1 MDIKAYLQQRKK
13 MIDDALKRYMP
24 PSDVHPPTIH
34 DAMTY
39 SLFAGGKRLRP
50 ILTIASSETVG
61 GGTDSILPFA
71 CAIELIHTYSL
82 IHDDLPAMDDDDYRR
97 GVLTNHKV
105 YGEAAAILAG
115 DALLTEAFRLM
126 TDANVISALPPV
138 AVLDVINN
146 VAAAAGSSGMVG
158 GQIVDLESEEKAV
171 DLSCVE
177 YIHTRKTG
185 ALIIASVTTGA
196 KLGGGTEEEVR
207 SLSAYGE
214 AIGLAFQ
221 IVDDI
226 LNVEGEEKL
235 LGKSVGSDA
244 DRGKATY
251 PGVLGLDGS
260 KKRAQ
265 ELIGKAVDVLDRF
278 DEQADPLRMIARYIG
293 DRKG

>member
-24 PSDVHPPTIH
+24 ASDVHPPTIH

-126 TDANVISALPPV
+126 TDANVISALPPG

-265 ELIGKAVDVLDRF
+265 ELIDKAVDVLGRF
-278 DEQADPLRMIARYIG
+278 DEQADPLRMIAKYIG

>member
-251 PGVLGLDGS
+251 PGVLGLDSS